1 MGARYCSSGGTQRD
15 TCAPSFQRTAEALQ
29 ALILERPV
37 KSLEMGVVV
46 RLPDPGMAM
55 NQPSLIEAF
64 GEPLGELTPVV

>member
-1 MGARYCSSGGTQRD
+1 M
-15 TCAPSFQRTAEALQ
+15 
-29 ALILERPV
+29 ERPV

-46 RLPDPGMAM
+46 RLPDLGMAM